1 MAISTNPLA
10 WLRSVQPRRAIALL
24 LLLLP
29 LTVGAQTVRDLWLSM
44 PTSLA
49 PYLSTSL
56 RTQCLDFYDMHT
68 DAQTDNAL
76 KGKSRID
83 TLTSTFLAATLSK
96 AHTLQMKLLPA
107 SGSGSGSGSAS
118 ASASGSGS
126 ALGSSLGSGSGSS
139 MGSASSMVSAS
150 GSSIGSCSSLVSASS
165 MVSASGSSIGSGSS
179 LVSASGLGSSLGSG
193 SSLVSA
199 SGSSLGSGSASSSSL
214 SSCDSVLC
222 VVRSW
227 DGPKRDSEV
236 QLFDR
241 QWKPLQA
248 PLTFSADSFVCRP
261 DTMSEER
268 FSRLV
273 ALLDPIMFSV
283 SLSPA
288 ENVLL
293 VKLSPVVPNPED
305 EKAIEQILVQ
315 RKLKWDGKTFK

>member
-44 PTSLA
+44 PPSLA

-107 SGSGSGSGSAS
+107 SGSGLGA

-139 MGSASSMVSAS
+139 MGSASSKVS
-150 GSSIGSCSSLVSASS
+150 
-165 MVSASGSSIGSGSS
+165 GSGSS
-179 LVSASGLGSSLGSG
+179 SL
-193 SSLVSA
+193 
-199 SGSSLGSGSASSSSL
+199 L

>member
-1 MAISTNPLA
+1 
-10 WLRSVQPRRAIALL
+10 
-24 LLLLP
+24 
-29 LTVGAQTVRDLWLSM
+29 
-44 PTSLA
+44 
-49 PYLSTSL
+49 
-56 RTQCLDFYDMHT
+56 
-68 DAQTDNAL
+68 
-76 KGKSRID
+76 
-83 TLTSTFLAATLSK
+83 
-96 AHTLQMKLLPA
+96 MKLLPA
-107 SGSGSGSGSAS
+107 SGSGSGSGSGS

-126 ALGSSLGSGSGSS
+126 ALDSSLGSGSGSS
-139 MGSASSMVSAS
+139 
-150 GSSIGSCSSLVSASS
+150 I
-165 MVSASGSSIGSGSS
+165 
-179 LVSASGLGSSLGSG
+179 GSG

-199 SGSSLGSGSASSSSL
+199 SGSSLGSGSSSSL

>member
-10 WLRSVQPRRAIALL
+10 WLRRVQPRRAIALL

-44 PTSLA
+44 PPSLA

-107 SGSGSGSGSAS
+107 SGSGSGSAS

-139 MGSASSMVSAS
+139 MGSASSM
-150 GSSIGSCSSLVSASS
+150 
-165 MVSASGSSIGSGSS
+165 
-179 LVSASGLGSSLGSG
+179 VSASGLGSSLGSG

-293 VKLSPVVPNPED
+293 VKISPVVPNPDD

>member
-44 PTSLA
+44 PPSLA

-96 AHTLQMKLLPA
+96 AHTLQMKLLPV
-107 SGSGSGSGSAS
+107 SGSGSGSAS
-118 ASASGSGS
+118 G
-126 ALGSSLGSGSGSS
+126 
-139 MGSASSMVSAS
+139 
-150 GSSIGSCSSLVSASS
+150 
-165 MVSASGSSIGSGSS
+165 
-179 LVSASGLGSSLGSG
+179 SASGLGSSMVSGSG
-193 SSLVSA
+193 
-199 SGSSLGSGSASSSSL
+199 SSSSL

-273 ALLDPIMFSV
+273 AMLDPIMFSV
-283 SLSPA
+283 SLSPV

>member
-107 SGSGSGSGSAS
+107 SGSGSGSAS

-126 ALGSSLGSGSGSS
+126 ALGSSLGSASGSS

-150 GSSIGSCSSLVSASS
+150 GSSIG
-165 MVSASGSSIGSGSS
+165 
-179 LVSASGLGSSLGSG
+179 
-193 SSLVSA
+193 

>member
-44 PTSLA
+44 PPSLA

-107 SGSGSGSGSAS
+107 SGSGSGSAS

-126 ALGSSLGSGSGSS
+126 ALGSSLGS
-139 MGSASSMVSAS
+139 AS
-150 GSSIGSCSSLVSASS
+150 GSSIG
-165 MVSASGSSIGSGSS
+165 
-179 LVSASGLGSSLGSG
+179 SASGLGSSLGSG
-193 SSLVSA
+193 
-199 SGSSLGSGSASSSSL
+199 SSSSL

-293 VKLSPVVPNPED
+293 VKLSPGVPNPDD

>member
-44 PTSLA
+44 PPSLA

-107 SGSGSGSGSAS
+107 SGSGLGSAS

-150 GSSIGSCSSLVSASS
+150 GSSI
-165 MVSASGSSIGSGSS
+165 
-179 LVSASGLGSSLGSG
+179 GSG

-293 VKLSPVVPNPED
+293 VKLSPVVPNPDD

>member
-44 PTSLA
+44 PPSLA

-107 SGSGSGSGSAS
+107 SGSGSGSAS
-118 ASASGSGS
+118 ASVSGSGS
-126 ALGSSLGSGSGSS
+126 ALGSSMGSGSS
-139 MGSASSMVSAS
+139 LVSAS
-150 GSSIGSCSSLVSASS
+150 GSSIG
-165 MVSASGSSIGSGSS
+165 
-179 LVSASGLGSSLGSG
+179 SASGLGSSLGSG
-193 SSLVSA
+193 SSIGSA
-199 SGSSLGSGSASSSSL
+199 SSMVSGSGSSSSL

-273 ALLDPIMFSV
+273 AMLDPIMFSV

-315 RKLKWDGKTFK
+315 RKLKWDGKIFK

>member
-44 PTSLA
+44 PPSFA
-49 PYLSTSL
+49 PYLNTSL

-107 SGSGSGSGSAS
+107 SGS
-118 ASASGSGS
+118 
-126 ALGSSLGSGSGSS
+126 
-139 MGSASSMVSAS
+139 
-150 GSSIGSCSSLVSASS
+150 
-165 MVSASGSSIGSGSS
+165 
-179 LVSASGLGSSLGSG
+179 ASGLGSSLGSG
-193 SSLVSA
+193 
-199 SGSSLGSGSASSSSL
+199 SSSSL

-241 QWKPLQA
+241 QWKHLQA

>member
-44 PTSLA
+44 PPSLA

-107 SGSGSGSGSAS
+107 SGSGSGAAS
-118 ASASGSGS
+118 ASVSGSG
-126 ALGSSLGSGSGSS
+126 
-139 MGSASSMVSAS
+139 SSMVSAS
-150 GSSIGSCSSLVSASS
+150 GSSIG
-165 MVSASGSSIGSGSS
+165 
-179 LVSASGLGSSLGSG
+179 SASGLGSSLGSG
-193 SSLVSA
+193 SSIGSA
-199 SGSSLGSGSASSSSL
+199 SSMVSGSVSSSSL

-248 PLTFSADSFVCRP
+248 PFTFSADSFVCRP

-273 ALLDPIMFSV
+273 AMLDPIMFSV

>member
-29 LTVGAQTVRDLWLSM
+29 LIVGAQTVRDLWLSM
-44 PTSLA
+44 PPSFA

-107 SGSGSGSGSAS
+107 SGSGSGSAS
-118 ASASGSGS
+118 ASVSGSGS
-126 ALGSSLGSGSGSS
+126 ALGSS
-139 MGSASSMVSAS
+139 M
-150 GSSIGSCSSLVSASS
+150 
-165 MVSASGSSIGSGSS
+165 
-179 LVSASGLGSSLGSG
+179 GSG

-199 SGSSLGSGSASSSSL
+199 SGSSIGSASGSGSSLGSGSGSSIGSASSMVSGSGSSSSL

>member
-44 PTSLA
+44 PPSLA

-107 SGSGSGSGSAS
+107 SGSGLGSAS

-126 ALGSSLGSGSGSS
+126 ALSSSLGSGSGSS

-150 GSSIGSCSSLVSASS
+150 GSSI
-165 MVSASGSSIGSGSS
+165 
-179 LVSASGLGSSLGSG
+179 GSG

>member
-44 PTSLA
+44 PPSLA

-107 SGSGSGSGSAS
+107 SGSAS
-118 ASASGSGS
+118 T
-126 ALGSSLGSGSGSS
+126 
-139 MGSASSMVSAS
+139 
-150 GSSIGSCSSLVSASS
+150 
-165 MVSASGSSIGSGSS
+165 
-179 LVSASGLGSSLGSG
+179 
-193 SSLVSA
+193 
-199 SGSSLGSGSASSSSL
+199 SSL

-273 ALLDPIMFSV
+273 AMLDPIMFSV

-293 VKLSPVVPNPED
+293 VKLSPVVPNPDD

>member
-44 PTSLA
+44 PPSFA

-107 SGSGSGSGSAS
+107 SGSGSGSA
-118 ASASGSGS
+118 
-126 ALGSSLGSGSGSS
+126 
-139 MGSASSMVSAS
+139 SASSMVS
-150 GSSIGSCSSLVSASS
+150 
-165 MVSASGSSIGSGSS
+165 GSG
-179 LVSASGLGSSLGSG
+179 
-193 SSLVSA
+193 
-199 SGSSLGSGSASSSSL
+199 SSSSL

-305 EKAIEQILVQ
+305 EKAIEQIFVQ

>member
-44 PTSLA
+44 PPSLA

-107 SGSGSGSGSAS
+107 SGSGLGA

-126 ALGSSLGSGSGSS
+126 ASGSSLGSGSGSS
-139 MGSASSMVSAS
+139 IGSASSMVS
-150 GSSIGSCSSLVSASS
+150 
-165 MVSASGSSIGSGSS
+165 
-179 LVSASGLGSSLGSG
+179 GLG
-193 SSLVSA
+193 
-199 SGSSLGSGSASSSSL
+199 SSSSL

-248 PLTFSADSFVCRP
+248 PLTFSADSFVCHP

>member
-44 PTSLA
+44 PPSLA

-107 SGSGSGSGSAS
+107 SGSGSGSAS

-126 ALGSSLGSGSGSS
+126 ALGSSLGSGPGSS

-150 GSSIGSCSSLVSASS
+150 GSSIGSGSS
-165 MVSASGSSIGSGSS
+165 M
-179 LVSASGLGSSLGSG
+179 VSASGLGSSLGSG

>member
-44 PTSLA
+44 PPSLA

-126 ALGSSLGSGSGSS
+126 ALSSSLGSGSGSS

-150 GSSIGSCSSLVSASS
+150 GSSI
-165 MVSASGSSIGSGSS
+165 
-179 LVSASGLGSSLGSG
+179 GSG

-293 VKLSPVVPNPED
+293 VKLSPVVPNPDD

>member
-44 PTSLA
+44 PPSLA

-107 SGSGSGSGSAS
+107 SGSGSGSAS

-150 GSSIGSCSSLVSASS
+150 
-165 MVSASGSSIGSGSS
+165 
-179 LVSASGLGSSLGSG
+179 GSSLGSG

>member
-44 PTSLA
+44 PPSLA

-107 SGSGSGSGSAS
+107 SGSGSGSAS

-150 GSSIGSCSSLVSASS
+150 GSSN
-165 MVSASGSSIGSGSS
+165 
-179 LVSASGLGSSLGSG
+179 GSG

-293 VKLSPVVPNPED
+293 VKLSPVVPNPDD

>member
-44 PTSLA
+44 PPSFA

-107 SGSGSGSGSAS
+107 SGSGL
-118 ASASGSGS
+118 GS
-126 ALGSSLGSGSGSS
+126 ALGSGSG
-139 MGSASSMVSAS
+139 
-150 GSSIGSCSSLVSASS
+150 
-165 MVSASGSSIGSGSS
+165 
-179 LVSASGLGSSLGSG
+179 
-193 SSLVSA
+193 
-199 SGSSLGSGSASSSSL
+199 SSSSL

-248 PLTFSADSFVCRP
+248 PFTFSADSFVCRP

-293 VKLSPVVPNPED
+293 VKLSPVVPNPDD

>member
-1 MAISTNPLA
+1 MAQNNKMAISTSPLA

-44 PTSLA
+44 PPSLA

-56 RTQCLDFYDMHT
+56 RTQCLDFYVMHT

-96 AHTLQMKLLPA
+96 AHTLQIKLLPA
-107 SGSGSGSGSAS
+107 SGSGSGS
-118 ASASGSGS
+118 
-126 ALGSSLGSGSGSS
+126 SLGSGS
-139 MGSASSMVSAS
+139 V
-150 GSSIGSCSSLVSASS
+150 
-165 MVSASGSSIGSGSS
+165 
-179 LVSASGLGSSLGSG
+179 
-193 SSLVSA
+193 
-199 SGSSLGSGSASSSSL
+199 SSSSL

-248 PLTFSADSFVCRP
+248 PFTFSADSFVCRP

-315 RKLKWDGKTFK
+315 RKLKWNGKTFK

>member
-10 WLRSVQPRRAIALL
+10 WLRSVQPRRAIAFL

-44 PTSLA
+44 PPSLA

-107 SGSGSGSGSAS
+107 SGSGSGS

-139 MGSASSMVSAS
+139 MGSASSKVS
-150 GSSIGSCSSLVSASS
+150 
-165 MVSASGSSIGSGSS
+165 GSGSS
-179 LVSASGLGSSLGSG
+179 SL
-193 SSLVSA
+193 
-199 SGSSLGSGSASSSSL
+199 L

-293 VKLSPVVPNPED
+293 VKLSPVVPNPEE

>member
-44 PTSLA
+44 PPSLA

-107 SGSGSGSGSAS
+107 SGSGSASAS
-118 ASASGSGS
+118 ASVSGSGS
-126 ALGSSLGSGSGSS
+126 ALGSSLGSGSS
-139 MGSASSMVSAS
+139 MGSASSKVS
-150 GSSIGSCSSLVSASS
+150 
-165 MVSASGSSIGSGSS
+165 GSGSS
-179 LVSASGLGSSLGSG
+179 SL
-193 SSLVSA
+193 
-199 SGSSLGSGSASSSSL
+199 L

>member
-44 PTSLA
+44 PPSLA

-107 SGSGSGSGSAS
+107 SGSGSGSA
-118 ASASGSGS
+118 
-126 ALGSSLGSGSGSS
+126 LGSGSG
-139 MGSASSMVSAS
+139 
-150 GSSIGSCSSLVSASS
+150 
-165 MVSASGSSIGSGSS
+165 
-179 LVSASGLGSSLGSG
+179 
-193 SSLVSA
+193 
-199 SGSSLGSGSASSSSL
+199 SSSSL

>member
-1 MAISTNPLA
+1 MAQNKKMAISTNPLA

-44 PTSLA
+44 PPSFV

-107 SGSGSGSGSAS
+107 SVSGLGAAS
-118 ASASGSGS
+118 ASASGSSS

-139 MGSASSMVSAS
+139 MGSASSVGSGS
-150 GSSIGSCSSLVSASS
+150 GSSI
-165 MVSASGSSIGSGSS
+165 
-179 LVSASGLGSSLGSG
+179 GSG

-199 SGSSLGSGSASSSSL
+199 SGSSLGSGSSSSL

-315 RKLKWDGKTFK
+315 RKLKWDGETFK

>member
-44 PTSLA
+44 PPSLA

-107 SGSGSGSGSAS
+107 SGSGSGLGSAS

-126 ALGSSLGSGSGSS
+126 ALGSSLGSSSGSS
-139 MGSASSMVSAS
+139 MGSGS
-150 GSSIGSCSSLVSASS
+150 GSSIGSASS

-179 LVSASGLGSSLGSG
+179 LVSASGL
-193 SSLVSA
+193 
-199 SGSSLGSGSASSSSL
+199 GSSLGSGSASSSSL

>member
-44 PTSLA
+44 PPSLA

-107 SGSGSGSGSAS
+107 SGSGSAS
-118 ASASGSGS
+118 ASVSGSGS
-126 ALGSSLGSGSGSS
+126 A
-139 MGSASSMVSAS
+139 
-150 GSSIGSCSSLVSASS
+150 
-165 MVSASGSSIGSGSS
+165 
-179 LVSASGLGSSLGSG
+179 LGSSLGSG

-199 SGSSLGSGSASSSSL
+199 SGSSIGSASSMVSGSGSSSSL

-273 ALLDPIMFSV
+273 AMLDPIMFSV

>member
-44 PTSLA
+44 PPSLA

-107 SGSGSGSGSAS
+107 SGSGLGSAS

-126 ALGSSLGSGSGSS
+126 ALGSSLGSGS
-139 MGSASSMVSAS
+139 V
-150 GSSIGSCSSLVSASS
+150 
-165 MVSASGSSIGSGSS
+165 
-179 LVSASGLGSSLGSG
+179 
-193 SSLVSA
+193 
-199 SGSSLGSGSASSSSL
+199 SSSSL

-283 SLSPA
+283 SLSPV

>member
-44 PTSLA
+44 PPSLA

-107 SGSGSGSGSAS
+107 SGSGLGSAS

-126 ALGSSLGSGSGSS
+126 GSSLG
-139 MGSASSMVSAS
+139 SAS
-150 GSSIGSCSSLVSASS
+150 GSSIG
-165 MVSASGSSIGSGSS
+165 
-179 LVSASGLGSSLGSG
+179 SASGLGSSLGSG
-193 SSLVSA
+193 SGSSIGSA
-199 SGSSLGSGSASSSSL
+199 SSMVSGSGSSSSL

-273 ALLDPIMFSV
+273 AMLDPIMFSV

>member
-44 PTSLA
+44 PPSLA

-107 SGSGSGSGSAS
+107 SGSGSGSAS

-126 ALGSSLGSGSGSS
+126 
-139 MGSASSMVSAS
+139 SMVSAS
-150 GSSIGSCSSLVSASS
+150 G
-165 MVSASGSSIGSGSS
+165 
-179 LVSASGLGSSLGSG
+179 
-193 SSLVSA
+193 
-199 SGSSLGSGSASSSSL
+199 SSSSL

-293 VKLSPVVPNPED
+293 VKLSPVVPNPDD

>member
-44 PTSLA
+44 PPSLA

-107 SGSGSGSGSAS
+107 SGSGSGSAS

-126 ALGSSLGSGSGSS
+126 ALGSSLGSDSGSS
-139 MGSASSMVSAS
+139 MGSASSM
-150 GSSIGSCSSLVSASS
+150 
-165 MVSASGSSIGSGSS
+165 
-179 LVSASGLGSSLGSG
+179 VSASGLGSSLGSG

-293 VKLSPVVPNPED
+293 VKLSPVVPNPDD

>member
-44 PTSLA
+44 PPSFV

-107 SGSGSGSGSAS
+107 SGSGSGSA
-118 ASASGSGS
+118 
-126 ALGSSLGSGSGSS
+126 
-139 MGSASSMVSAS
+139 SASSMVS
-150 GSSIGSCSSLVSASS
+150 
-165 MVSASGSSIGSGSS
+165 GSG
-179 LVSASGLGSSLGSG
+179 
-193 SSLVSA
+193 
-199 SGSSLGSGSASSSSL
+199 SSSSL

>member
-44 PTSLA
+44 PPSLA

-107 SGSGSGSGSAS
+107 SGSGSGSATAS
-118 ASASGSGS
+118 ALGSGS
-126 ALGSSLGSGSGSS
+126 ALGSSLGS
-139 MGSASSMVSAS
+139 ASV
-150 GSSIGSCSSLVSASS
+150 
-165 MVSASGSSIGSGSS
+165 
-179 LVSASGLGSSLGSG
+179 
-193 SSLVSA
+193 
-199 SGSSLGSGSASSSSL
+199 SSSSL

>member
-44 PTSLA
+44 PPSLA

-107 SGSGSGSGSAS
+107 SGSGSGSA
-118 ASASGSGS
+118 
-126 ALGSSLGSGSGSS
+126 
-139 MGSASSMVSAS
+139 SASSMVS
-150 GSSIGSCSSLVSASS
+150 GSD
-165 MVSASGSSIGSGSS
+165 
-179 LVSASGLGSSLGSG
+179 
-193 SSLVSA
+193 
-199 SGSSLGSGSASSSSL
+199 SSSSL

-293 VKLSPVVPNPED
+293 VKLSPIVPNPED

>member
-1 MAISTNPLA
+1 MAISTNLLA
-10 WLRSVQPRRAIALL
+10 WLRSVKPRRAMALL

-44 PTSLA
+44 PPSFA
-49 PYLSTSL
+49 PYLSASL
-56 RTQCLDFYDMHT
+56 RTQCLDFYDMHA

-107 SGSGSGSGSAS
+107 SGSGSGSAS
-118 ASASGSGS
+118 ASVSGSGS

-139 MGSASSMVSAS
+139 
-150 GSSIGSCSSLVSASS
+150 IG
-165 MVSASGSSIGSGSS
+165 
-179 LVSASGLGSSLGSG
+179 SASGLGSSLGSG
-193 SSLVSA
+193 SSIGSA
-199 SGSSLGSGSASSSSL
+199 SSMVSGSVSSSSL

-293 VKLSPVVPNPED
+293 VKLSPVVPNPDD
-305 EKAIEQILVQ
+305 EKAIEQIFVQ

>member
-44 PTSLA
+44 PPSLA

-150 GSSIGSCSSLVSASS
+150 GSSIGS
-165 MVSASGSSIGSGSS
+165 GSS
-179 LVSASGLGSSLGSG
+179 LVSASGSSIGSG

>member
-10 WLRSVQPRRAIALL
+10 WLRSVQPRRAIAFL

-44 PTSLA
+44 PPSFA

-107 SGSGSGSGSAS
+107 SGSGS
-118 ASASGSGS
+118 

-139 MGSASSMVSAS
+139 
-150 GSSIGSCSSLVSASS
+150 IG
-165 MVSASGSSIGSGSS
+165 
-179 LVSASGLGSSLGSG
+179 SASGLGSSLGSG
-193 SSLVSA
+193 SSIGSA
-199 SGSSLGSGSASSSSL
+199 SSMVSGSVSSSSL

-248 PLTFSADSFVCRP
+248 PFTFSADSFVCRP

>member
-1 MAISTNPLA
+1 MAISTNLLA
-10 WLRSVQPRRAIALL
+10 WLRSVKPRRAMAL

-29 LTVGAQTVRDLWLSM
+29 LTVGAQTVRDMWLSM
-44 PTSLA
+44 PPSFA
-49 PYLSTSL
+49 PYLSASL
-56 RTQCLDFYDMHT
+56 RTQCLDFYDMHA

-107 SGSGSGSGSAS
+107 SGSGL
-118 ASASGSGS
+118 GSGS
-126 ALGSSLGSGSGSS
+126 ALGSSLGSGSSS
-139 MGSASSMVSAS
+139 VS
-150 GSSIGSCSSLVSASS
+150 G
-165 MVSASGSSIGSGSS
+165 
-179 LVSASGLGSSLGSG
+179 
-193 SSLVSA
+193 
-199 SGSSLGSGSASSSSL
+199 SSL

-283 SLSPA
+283 SLSPTD
-288 ENVLL
+288 NVLL
-293 VKLSPVVPNPED
+293 VKLSPVVPNPDD

>member
-44 PTSLA
+44 PPSLA

-107 SGSGSGSGSAS
+107 SGSGLGSAS

-126 ALGSSLGSGSGSS
+126 ALSSSLGSGSGSS

-150 GSSIGSCSSLVSASS
+150 GSSIGSGSSLVSAS
-165 MVSASGSSIGSGSS
+165 GSSMGSGSS
-179 LVSASGLGSSLGSG
+179 LVSASG
-193 SSLVSA
+193 
-199 SGSSLGSGSASSSSL
+199 SSSSL

-293 VKLSPVVPNPED
+293 VKLSPVVPNPDD